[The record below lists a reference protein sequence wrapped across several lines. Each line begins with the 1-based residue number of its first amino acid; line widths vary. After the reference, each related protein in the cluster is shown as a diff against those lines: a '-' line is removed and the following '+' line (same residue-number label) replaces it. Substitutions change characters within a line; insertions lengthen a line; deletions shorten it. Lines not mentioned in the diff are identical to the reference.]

1 MTRAPAT
8 GDYDGNM
15 DHDGRRDERI
25 AAGASHHPH
34 LPRPALE
41 DFIYEG
47 EATPLLLR
55 RPVVIGLV
63 LAFALF
69 VVAYVLISRA
79 LGLSNDIDAEPFKD
93 WVEERGAWGPVV
105 FILVMALS
113 VLFAPVP
120 NVPIFIAA
128 GLAWGPVLGT
138 AYSMAGMMLGSVLAF
153 YVSRRAGRKH
163 LPRLIGSRAAKRLD
177 SLTDSM
183 GGKMVFWAR
192 MLPVVNFD
200 WISFIAGLTS
210 IRFWPFFVYSLL
222 GMLLPTTVAVVAGD
236 SLGKDIRITIA
247 LGGLWV
253 SGIAISAVFFW
264 RRRDRWRKR
273 HPAPVRDAV

>member
-1 MTRAPAT
+1 V
-8 GDYDGNM
+8 GG
-15 DHDGRRDERI
+15 I
-25 AAGASHHPH
+25 
-34 LPRPALE
+34 
-41 DFIYEG
+41 
-47 EATPLLLR
+47 
-55 RPVVIGLV
+55 V
-63 LAFALF
+63 LAFVVLA
-69 VVAYVLISRA
+69 VAYIAISRA
-79 LGLSNDIDAEPFKD
+79 LGLSNDINAEPFKD
-93 WVEERGAWGPVV
+93 WVEARGVWAPVV

-113 VLFAPVP
+113 VLFAPIP

-153 YVSRRAGRKH
+153 YVSRWLGRKH
-163 LPRLIGSRAAKRLD
+163 LPKLIGSKAANKLD
-177 SLTDSM
+177 SLTDAM

-210 IRFWPFFVYSLL
+210 IRFWPFFVYSFL
-222 GMLLPTTVAVVAGD
+222 GMLTPTTVAVVAGD

-253 SGIAISAVFFW
+253 GGIVISAFVFW
-264 RRRDRWRKR
+264 RRRDRWRNR
-273 HPAPVRDAV
+273 QPQAVGDAL